1 MKQTFKRFLAENVEH
16 EHIKKVFADAGLDVV
31 AINPMKPQSG
41 RNKQDIRIG
50 NAETS
55 EDMDKAIE
63 ILKKHGLDK
72 EYGISANTKAGG

>member
-1 MKQTFKRFLAENVEH
+1 
-16 EHIKKVFADAGLDVV
+16 
-31 AINPMKPQSG
+31 MKPQSG